1 VVPTVRQATVVV
13 VAVRAR
19 RVVVDTP
26 PEAVVV
32 DIPQVVAVD
41 IRLVVAVAVDTPAA
55 VAIPVAV
62 IAKSGRR
69 CQQRLCASDEL
80 M

>member
-1 VVPTVRQATVVV
+1 VV
-13 VAVRAR
+13 VA
-19 RVVVDTP
+19 TP

-32 DIPQVVAVD
+32 DIPLVAAD
-41 IRLVVAVAVDTPAA
+41 TPLAVAVDTPAA
-55 VAIPVAV
+55 AAIPVAV